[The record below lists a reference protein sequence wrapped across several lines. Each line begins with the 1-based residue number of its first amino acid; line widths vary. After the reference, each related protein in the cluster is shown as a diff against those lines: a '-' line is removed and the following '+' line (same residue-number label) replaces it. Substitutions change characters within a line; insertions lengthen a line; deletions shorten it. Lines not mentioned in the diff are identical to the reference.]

1 LRPYAHH
8 IVAVIRVL
16 FHPLVLGLLV
26 LAAVVLWRW
35 ARRVNLRVRLTRPP
49 TRQEWAII
57 ALLAQLLR
65 QLLRRLLRLRI

>member
-1 LRPYAHH
+1 M
-8 IVAVIRVL
+8 IRVL

-35 ARRVNLRVRLTRPP
+35 AQRVNLRVRLTRPP

-57 ALLAQLLR
+57 AMVA
-65 QLLRRLLRLRI
+65 QLLRRLLRLSI